1 MAHRHIPEI
10 EQTLN
15 NVANNQVTVQFTPHL
30 LPIERGIHATFYL
43 DLTADI
49 TEDQVRQ
56 IYQDYYQDQYFIQI
70 LGQDQLPQIKAVR
83 ASNFAHI
90 QVKVDQRTNR
100 LVIFA
105 VIDNLV
111 KGAAGQAIQNMNLM
125 FGLDQ
130 TTGLTQVPIFP

>member
-1 MAHRHIPEI
+1 M
-10 EQTLN
+10 
-15 NVANNQVTVQFTPHL
+15 
-30 LPIERGIHATFYL
+30 LPTERGIHATIYV
-43 DLTADI
+43 DLTKDI
-49 TEDQVRQ
+49 NEDQVRQ
-56 IYQDYYQDQYFIQI
+56 IYQNYFQDKYFIHI

-83 ASNFAHI
+83 ASNFAKI

-125 FGLDQ
+125 FGQDQ
-130 TTGLTQVPIFP
+130 TTGLTQAPIFP